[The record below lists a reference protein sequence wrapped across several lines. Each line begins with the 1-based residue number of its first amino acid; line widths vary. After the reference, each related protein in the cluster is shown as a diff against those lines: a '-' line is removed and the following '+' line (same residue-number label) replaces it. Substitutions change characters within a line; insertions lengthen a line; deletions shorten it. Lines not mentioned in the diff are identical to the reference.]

1 MKSIIS
7 VDPFLCRMWALHD
20 RLECHVDENT
30 CKGEIESFLKHGQM
44 VPVLGRRL
52 RGDPTH
58 TIELIYGAR
67 RLFVARHL
75 RRELLVEL
83 REISDEE
90 GIIAMD
96 IENRHR
102 VDISPYERG
111 MSYMRWLRS
120 GYFKSQDDIAR
131 GLKISA
137 SQVSRLLK
145 LAQLPSAVVAAFQRP
160 MDICE
165 TWALGLAEVL
175 EDPERRTITCARAR
189 AIAAMDPRPPARE
202 IYRQLLTASVPG
214 RKTRAR
220 RHDEVV
226 TGRNGKPLFRIR
238 QQINTIALLLPIDGV
253 SAHGLTQI
261 RAAVSEAMEEE
272 SSSRNGRDRDL
283 RQHQQSENA

>member
-7 VDPFLCRMWALHD
+7 VDPFLCRMWSLHD
-20 RLECHVDENT
+20 RLDCHVDENS
-30 CKGEIESFLKHGQM
+30 CKGEIESFLKHGQLM
-44 VPVLGRRL
+44 PVLGRRL
-52 RGDPTH
+52 RADSTH

-75 RRELLVEL
+75 RRPLLVEV

-102 VDISPYERG
+102 LDISPYERG
-111 MSYMRWLRS
+111 MSYLRWLRS

-131 GLKISA
+131 GLRISA

-145 LAQLPSAVVAAFQRP
+145 LAQLPSAVVAAFPRP

-165 TWALGLAEVL
+165 AWALALSEVL
-175 EDPERRTITCARAR
+175 EDPQRRTATCARAR
-189 AIAAMDPRPPARE
+189 ALASLDPRPPARE
-202 IYRQLLTASVPG
+202 IYRQLLSASVPG

-220 RHDEVV
+220 QHDEIV
-226 TGRNGKPLFRIR
+226 TGRNGQPLYRIR
-238 QQINTIALLLPIDGV
+238 QQINTIALLLPINRV
-253 SAHGLTQI
+253 SARRLTQI
-261 RAAVSEAMEEE
+261 RAAVSEAMEGDTLPRSGCTRELERE
-272 SSSRNGRDRDL
+272 SPNP
-283 RQHQQSENA
+283 